1 MKNLINAAL
10 NGIVSE
16 LNIDSNLNDA
26 ISYAIN
32 SGGKRIRPTIACM
45 VYKARKKSVSREI
58 LRMASAIEMIHT
70 ASLIH
75 DDLPGIDND
84 DFRRKKPT
92 VHKKFDEATAILA
105 GDLLF
110 VKGVALFSENGKLGK
125 IGANIIESL
134 INGEFLDVRY
144 ENKKVKI
151 EDWLRMVKGK
161 TAALIRLSFLT
172 GAILAD
178 YSNEE
183 TDKLGEVGESIG
195 IAFQMTD
202 DLLDVIGSEK
212 EVGKKLRKD
221 REKGKCTALQYCS
234 VNELKE
240 KTEIYFNRGIDII
253 NTIDGDFNDLI
264 EYLIILKE
272 RTR

>member
-110 VKGVALFSENGKLGK
+110 VKGLALLSENGKLGK
-125 IGANIIESL
+125 IGANTMESL
-134 INGEFLDVRY
+134 INGEFLDIKY
-144 ENKKVKI
+144 ENKKVEI

-172 GAILAD
+172 GAVLAD

-202 DLLDVIGSEK
+202 DLLDVIGSEE
-212 EVGKKLRKD
+212 EVGKKLHKD

-253 NTIDGDFNDLI
+253 KTIDGDFNDLI

-272 RTR
+272 RTK